1 MISYL
6 NILYRNY
13 SKEYPNEFNSEYYN
27 TSNDYNIYGLKLAEN
42 NKYFDI
48 TIEGNVERGD
58 ILYLVYGEYESGD
71 SFHRETGCVEFVD
84 VFRDKQNA
92 YICQKELENHYK
104 KHENESYLDAFYCQL
119 KRENGT
125 LYQYSI
131 PWNGYFERL
140 NFIEVVELLVEWEM
154 NIKFKSLNKKNHA

>member
-6 NILYRNY
+6 KVLYRNY
-13 SKEYPNEFNSEYYN
+13 SKEYPNEYNSEYYN
-27 TSNDYNIYGLKLAEN
+27 TSNNYDIYGLELTEN
-42 NKYFDI
+42 NKYFDL

-58 ILYLVYGEYESGD
+58 ILYFVYGEYETGN
-71 SFHRETGCVEFVD
+71 SFHRETGCIEFID
-84 VFRDKQNA
+84 VFREKQNA
-92 YICQKELENHYK
+92 YDCQKELENHNK
-104 KHENESYLDAFYCQL
+104 KHKSGIYDEDYFCQL

-140 NFIEVVELLVEWEM
+140 NFIEVKELLVE
-154 NIKFKSLNKKNHA
+154 